1 MTEIRQDYQGKAQS
15 IFQQAPYFEAEQST
29 MSFTEVG
36 TLDEQKV
43 LGQQ

>member
-15 IFQQAPYFEAEQST
+15 IFQQAHFEAEQST